1 MNAPLPSWN
10 DTPTSQSIID
20 FVTKVTETDG
30 ADFVPV
36 PERIA
41 TFDAD
46 GTLWCEK
53 PVQIQIAWILQRL
66 AETAENDTSLR
77 TEQPFQAAYQNDD
90 EWFSDTVTKHY
101 NGDDSGVKV
110 LLGGV
115 TNVFGSMT
123 VEAFAEQATRFFDT
137 EQHPIYK
144 VSYRELT
151 YQPMVELLDYLV
163 ANGFSPYIVSGGGA
177 RLHALRHPRAVRHSP
192 GARDRQRLRRELR
205 GRRRRPHARV
215 HRQPKGT
222 FAVSPGGP
230 RRRQPRSWLRR
241 WSREG
246 IGGREETR
254 LAGREHVKR
263 LEAGLL
269 VPRGE
274 RRSGSLMTSAT
285 RAPYRAGR
293 LADPTQHSGRPP
305 GSLRPHRAGVR
316 VAVSTVSRCLVRG
329 LVHGCCE

>member
-10 DTPTSQSIID
+10 DTPTRQSIID

-151 YQPMVELLDYLV
+151 YQPMVALLDYLV
-163 ANGFSPYIVSGGGA
+163 ANGFSPYIVSGGGGGETSCA
-177 RLHALRHPRAVRHSP
+177 ASP
-192 GARDRQRLRRELR
+192 QSCSA
-205 GRRRRPHARV
+205 
-215 HRQPKGT
+215 
-222 FAVSPGGP
+222 F
-230 RRRQPRSWLRR
+230 PRS
-241 WSREG
+241 
-246 IGGREETR
+246 T
-254 LAGREHVKR
+254 
-263 LEAGLL
+263 
-269 VPRGE
+269 
-274 RRSGSLMTSAT
+274 
-285 RAPYRAGR
+285 
-293 LADPTQHSGRPP
+293 
-305 GSLRPHRAGVR
+305 
-316 VAVSTVSRCLVRG
+316 
-329 LVHGCCE
+329 